1 MLPVRQRV
9 YFPLS
14 AALLALVVVTVGFFA
29 DGATAATK
37 KTTKAPAR
45 SVKPETSAA
54 VTTTTWPGQLVTTPT
69 GPSVSVVATIAIPG
83 AQTTLPILT
92 PDPTIP
98 VIAVQSPPPSGP
110 TASPGRVVTPDSG
123 PPTIATAA
131 TVTTGAPANEPVPTL
146 VDAPSAPS
154 TTQVPMKRIVEIAG
168 HGYGHGRGLG
178 QWGAFGYA
186 TDYGWSAAQI
196 LSHYYPGTGA
206 GKVAPTSAIGV
217 RLVAQEGKTLTVF
230 QPKGL
235 VYFGVDGG
243 PLALAGS
250 SPSPAP
256 AGSLVPTKG
265 AGEPTVPVPSG
276 FSAAA
281 PVAAGV
287 TAPPETVSPPMSP
300 AVPDGPAAVRITVT
314 KGGFSI
320 ADGPACDGPFVARG
334 TPILGAAIVVST
346 DIDRRSQL
354 SSDPSDLLS
363 LCTKGGRTVYRG
375 DLLAVDGTAAG
386 QPGLHAVNQ
395 VSLESYLRS
404 VVPSEVPKT
413 WGSVKGG
420 FEALKAQAVAARSY
434 AAAERRTGYSNT
446 CDTTS
451 CQVYKGRGEYRGGG
465 FATFEDARTDQAVA
479 DTAGEIRVEP
489 KTGAPIR
496 TEFSSSTG
504 GYSAPGE
511 IASPVPDDGDAT
523 VGNPY
528 KSWSVIID
536 ASRLDSK
543 LGALS
548 MIEPTKRDGFGPD
561 GGRVQELT
569 LHFTNGTSTISG
581 SDLASR
587 FGLRST
593 LFNAQVKLVPIAT
606 PESKLADAV
615 VVGDD
620 PTTTDPTTSL
630 PKRKVTKPPKDPVSR
645 KATTT
650 ITVKRPTG

>member
-1 MLPVRQRV
+1 MVPVRQRV

-37 KTTKAPAR
+37 KTK
-45 SVKPETSAA
+45 KA
-54 VTTTTWPGQLVTTPT
+54 VTTTTWPGQLVATPT

-83 AQTTLPILT
+83 AQTMLPILT

-98 VIAVQSPPPSGP
+98 VIAVSSPPPSGP
-110 TASPGRVVTPDSG
+110 TASPGRVVTPDSS

-131 TVTTGAPANEPVPTL
+131 TVTTGTTANESVPTL
-146 VDAPSAPS
+146 PDAPAAPS

-186 TDYGWSAAQI
+186 TDYGWSAPQI

-217 RLVAQEGKTLTVF
+217 RLLAQEGKTLTVF

-235 VYFGVDGG
+235 VFIGADGG
-243 PLALAGS
+243 PLTLAGS
-250 SPSPAP
+250 PPSPAP
-256 AGSLVPTKG
+256 AGSLVSTKG

-281 PVAAGV
+281 AVATGV
-287 TAPPETVSPPMSP
+287 TAPPETVAAPVSP
-300 AVPDGPAAVRITVT
+300 AVPDGPAAVRITAS
-314 KGGFSI
+314 KGGFLI
-320 ADGPACDGPFVARG
+320 ADGPACDGPFLART
-334 TPILGAAIVVST
+334 TPILGSAIVVST
-346 DIDRRSQL
+346 DIDRRLQT

-375 DLLAVDGTAAG
+375 DLLAVDGAAAG
-386 QPGLHAVNQ
+386 QPGLHTVNQ

-420 FEALKAQAVAARSY
+420 LEALKAQAVAARSY

-489 KTGAPIR
+489 KTGVPIR

-511 IASPVPDDGDAT
+511 IALPVPDDGDAT
-523 VGNPY
+523 AANPF
-528 KSWSVIID
+528 KSWSVVID

-548 MIEPTKRDGFGPD
+548 MIESTKRDGFGPD

-569 LHFTNGTSTISG
+569 LHFTNGTSTMSG

-593 LFNAQVKLVPIAT
+593 LFNAEVKLVPIAT

-615 VVGDD
+615 VGDEAS
-620 PTTTDPTTSL
+620 TADPTTSL
-630 PKRKVTKPPKDPVSR
+630 PKPRVTKPPKDPVSR

-650 ITVKRPTG
+650 IVVKRPTA